1 MVRRSRSAIVLLSG
15 VFCLAALAD
24 SAVASPRPLPLIAR
38 LIERGDLP
46 GFGPGA
52 AIPFKT
58 AKAWVDANTALTP
71 VQASAQEARL
81 RREGFKGL
89 LSEYLGLGQSL
100 RAGISWVMQLGSPA
114 AARAELAAG
123 LRGFKAQYV
132 AAGGSFSAYS
142 VGAIPGARGF
152 RVAGNGQVGENVYFA
167 DGPFLYLVG
176 EGWSTAVKKPPTRA
190 DLIAAVEKL
199 YERVHGHPA
208 SS

>member
-1 MVRRSRSAIVLLSG
+1 VVRRFRSSIVLLAG
-15 VFCLAALAD
+15 VCCLAVSAAA
-24 SAVASPRPLPLIAR
+24 AVAAPKPLPLSAR
-38 LIERGDLP
+38 LIERGDLS

-58 AKAWVDANTALTP
+58 AKAWVDANSALTP
-71 VQASAQEARL
+71 VQASAQLARL
-81 RREGFKGL
+81 RREGFKEL

-100 RAGISWVMQLGSPA
+100 RAGVSWVMQLGSPA

-123 LRGFKAQYV
+123 FLGFKAQY
-132 AAGGSFSAYS
+132 AAGGGSFSAYS

-152 RVAGNGQVGENVYFA
+152 RVSGNGQVGENIYFA

-190 DLIAAVEKL
+190 GLIAAATKL
-199 YERVHGHPA
+199 YERVRGHPA
-208 SS
+208 AG